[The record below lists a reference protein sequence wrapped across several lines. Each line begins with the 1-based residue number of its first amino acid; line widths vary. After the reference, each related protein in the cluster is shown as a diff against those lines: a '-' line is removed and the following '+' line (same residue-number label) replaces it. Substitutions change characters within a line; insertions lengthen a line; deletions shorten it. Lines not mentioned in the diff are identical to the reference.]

1 MKRVMDKGD
10 GFIDMEIKRI
20 KNLLDEKISV
30 NKKNDLNDNINI
42 LSKFKIN
49 RKEEL

>member
-10 GFIDMEIKRI
+10 GFIGMEIKRI